1 MFVLIVVFF
10 VVVFSISL
18 VTFFVQLKFLL
29 QINYKIP
36 IRISHIA
43 IEIYLKRKDFCWRRL
58 GKLKKC
64 TQVLNRRIR
73 PTFNGNQVPRVFTK
87 ILSQIHSPFL
97 SCVHMYINLITSF
110 DSHNWRRVLYSNQA
124 ASLVHRRMLFPY

>member
-36 IRISHIA
+36 IRISDIA

-58 GKLKKC
+58 GKLKKY

-73 PTFNGNQVPRVFTK
+73 PTFNGNQVPSGIYQNIK
-87 ILSQIHSPFL
+87 SNSQSIPVMCSY
-97 SCVHMYINLITSF
+97 VY
-110 DSHNWRRVLYSNQA
+110 
-124 ASLVHRRMLFPY
+124 